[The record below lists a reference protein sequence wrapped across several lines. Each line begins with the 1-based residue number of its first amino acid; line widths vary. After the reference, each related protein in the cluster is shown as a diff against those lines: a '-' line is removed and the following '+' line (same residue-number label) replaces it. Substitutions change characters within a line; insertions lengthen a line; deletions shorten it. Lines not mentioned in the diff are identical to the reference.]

1 MFAAAKNLGQGADG
15 MGDLLTRLRAREK
28 ARHGVQAKKDVDSSG
43 LPIMTAAALR
53 QARACPVAID
63 DEGYE
68 TPELNDRL
76 YLHFKGY
83 RKIQNLEPYTSLKAL
98 WLGGN
103 GISEIQGI
111 GHLSQLR
118 CLYLERNLISTIK
131 GLEGLESLV
140 QLDLSQ
146 NRIEAALGLSCL
158 PSLHTLNLSK
168 NSLGDA
174 AAVSPLSGCPALTN
188 LDVTSN
194 RLAGPGVIDVLSSL
208 KGLVS
213 LSLSGNPILAETA
226 HFRKTVITASPK
238 LRYQE
243 EKRNE
248 DRRQMQVFRDWQAEM
263 RQKKLAEIEA
273 RAAAGLGAPEPT
285 PEEVLRE
292 AEREAKAKAD
302 AEEDKRL
309 IKESLAGAAA
319 SSAGA
324 EGPLPEPPSTVGGGA
339 SSMSTAT
346 ASETGD
352 CDGGS
357 DPNFSG
363 RGRAGSRGGGDGG
376 GNRKSDSSFHD
387 EEEGK
392 GGGGDDELE
401 RDDDDKDKD
410 ENKEESEERKVTE
423 TDGEVEEDEEEDD
436 DEEEI
441 RRVRVAQSLAMYRSQ
456 LAAERRLEEANF
468 HGAQE
473 EKTLGACVWSPPG
486 SPSRHRGSG
495 GGGAVAGGF
504 QRRLEEASVEVSAE
518 AAALPQIVTATSGP
532 RGNPAENTQQTRRH
546 RGEQVPFPGATEGS
560 GKCDPGGGVGGG
572 RSGGRQW
579 TASRDRALA
588 RLVRECEF
596 DFDLVAARFPSCV
609 ASGDGGEEEAITAE
623 ECRVRFARFDREEE
637 DNAGDDMGGGGEGY
651 NHNLVPDLDA
661 IPAPGVIENAGL
673 SFADLER
680 KARNMKSRFLE
691 PPKDLPSTRD
701 GDDRLDGDD
710 DAKDGDADDGRD
722 LTTNKKGTTTNIPRS
737 NDADGCAG
745 KDYAIRD
752 DGARVGAK
760 KEPVL
765 LVINDPGTANADGGR
780 GSFESNRS
788 GDSGSDG
795 DDDEVL
801 TRAQIK
807 GMAKRTHQS

>member
-1 MFAAAKNLGQGADG
+1 MVQRSDRSPFGL
-15 MGDLLTRLRAREK
+15 
-28 ARHGVQAKKDVDSSG
+28 QAKKDVDSSG

-76 YLHFKGY
+76 YLHFKV
-83 RKIQNLEPYTSLKAL
+83 QHTTSPAGLLLISLLLMAAL
-98 WLGGN
+98 PMPTSN
-103 GISEIQGI
+103 
-111 GHLSQLR
+111 QLR
-118 CLYLERNLISTIK
+118 CLYLERNLISRIK
-131 GLEGLESLV
+131 GLKGLESLV

-174 AAVSPLSGCPALTN
+174 AAVSPLSECPSLTN
-188 LDVTSN
+188 LDVTGN
-194 RLAGPGVIDVLSSL
+194 RLAGPGVLDVLSSL

-292 AEREAKAKAD
+292 ADREAEAKAD

-319 SSAGA
+319 SSAGS
-324 EGPLPEPPSTVGGGA
+324 EGPLSGPPSTVGGGA

-352 CDGGS
+352 CNGGS

-363 RGRAGSRGGGDGG
+363 TGRAGSHGGDDGGGD
-376 GNRKSDSSFHD
+376 RRSDSSFDD
-387 EEEGK
+387 EEERK
-392 GGGGDDELE
+392 GGREDDE
-401 RDDDDKDKD
+401 RRKDHSDDDKD
-410 ENKEESEERKVTE
+410 EHKEDREEGKNTE
-423 TDGEVEEDEEEDD
+423 RDGEEEEEEEEEEDEE
-436 DEEEI
+436 DEKEI

-456 LAAERRLEEANF
+456 LAAERRLEEANLLRG
-468 HGAQE
+468 HE
-473 EKTLGACVWSPPG
+473 EKTPRACVWSPPG
-486 SPSRHRGSG
+486 SPSRHR

-504 QRRLEEASVEVSAE
+504 QRRLEEASAEVSAE
-518 AAALPQIVTATSGP
+518 AAASPQIVAATSGP
-532 RGNPAENTQQTRRH
+532 RGCPAENTQQTQRH

-572 RSGGRQW
+572 WSGGRQW
-579 TASRDRALA
+579 TASKDRALA

-596 DFDLVAARFPSCV
+596 DFDLVAARFSS
-609 ASGDGGEEEAITAE
+609 AIAGGDGGGEEEAVTAQ

-637 DNAGDDMGGGGEGY
+637 DNTGDDMGGGGEAY

-701 GDDRLDGDD
+701 ADDRLHGDD
-710 DAKDGDADDGRD
+710 DTKDGAADDVDDGRD
-722 LTTNKKGTTTNIPRS
+722 LITKKKRTTTDILS
-737 NDADGCAG
+737 SGDADGCAG
-745 KDYAIRD
+745 KDYAIRE
-752 DGARVGAK
+752 DGARVGAT

-765 LVINDPGTANADGGR
+765 LVINDPGTATADGGR
-780 GSFESNRS
+780 GNFERNRS

-795 DDDEVL
+795 EDDEV
-801 TRAQIK
+801 
-807 GMAKRTHQS
+807 